1 MKEKKPKRGSLLCEA
16 CGAVAFRRES
26 RRTLSPKHPKVQLY
40 QCEGKPPHFMEAILS
55 IVHTDLVGQ
64 PKKFLNRHSTKGAK
78 AIAITAQE
86 DFDE

>member
-1 MKEKKPKRGSLLCEA
+1 
-16 CGAVAFRRES
+16 
-26 RRTLSPKHPKVQLY
+26 
-40 QCEGKPPHFMEAILS
+40 MEAILS